1 MSSESLFQ
9 RFIEK
14 APVTVM
20 VRSTLERV
28 LSPATIDA
36 IFADSA
42 VRQVEGELLF
52 SSVVELLALVVW
64 RQRDSVGQAYKYAKE
79 DFEVSVRSVYNK
91 LNGTETQVCRALVRE
106 TAQPLA
112 EIVTALGPRRKPQ
125 LAGYRTR
132 IIDGNHLTSTDHRLQ
147 VLRGTRSGPL
157 PGQALAVLD
166 PDRMLIVD
174 LFPYEDGEAQE
185 RRIFPEVIPSARLW
199 DLWIADRNFCTT
211 GFLFGL
217 ARQQACFLIRQ
228 HKSTLSWEQETKPK
242 KIGRCETGV
251 IYEQKL
257 CLLNGDQ
264 KLWVRRITIRLDH
277 PTRNG
282 ETEINLLTNLPR
294 KHANAYRVAE
304 LYLKRWTIENAFQEI
319 EQALRSEINTL
330 GYPGAA
336 LLGFAIAVLTY
347 NALSVAKWAIEVE
360 QGDLITREQLS
371 GYYLASAVSADYG
384 GMMIA
389 LPENEWARR
398 FGSLTPKQFA
408 AHLRCCARHVRPDA
422 FRKNVRGPKRPR
434 PKRSSGAIN
443 HHVSTARLIAEHKMT
458 ASQG

>member
-1 MSSESLFQ
+1 MSSEAMFQ
-9 RFIEK
+9 RFVEK

-28 LSPATIDA
+28 LSPAALDA
-36 IFADSA
+36 IFAQSA

-52 SSVVELLALVVW
+52 SSVVELLAMVVW
-64 RQRDSVGQAYKYAKE
+64 RQRDSINQAYQHAKE
-79 DFEVSVRSVYNK
+79 DFAVSVRSVYNK
-91 LNGTETQVCRALVRE
+91 LNGTETQVCRALVRD
-106 TAQPLA
+106 TAAPLE
-112 EIVTALGPRRKPQ
+112 EIIAALGPSRAAQ
-125 LAGYRTR
+125 LTGYRTR
-132 IIDGNHLTSTDHRLQ
+132 IIDGNHLTSTDHRLK
-147 VLRGTRSGPL
+147 VLRNTRSGPL

-174 LFPYEDGEAQE
+174 LFPCEDGEAQE
-185 RRIFPEVIPSARLW
+185 RRILPEVIPSARER

-217 ARQQACFLIRQ
+217 AQQGACFLIRQ
-228 HKSTLSWEQETKPK
+228 HKSTLSWEQETTPK

-251 IYEQKL
+251 IYEQNLHLQDGERKL
-257 CLLNGDQ
+257 V
-264 KLWVRRITIRLDH
+264 VRRITIRLDQ
-277 PTRNG
+277 PTRSG
-282 ETEINLLTNLPR
+282 ETEIHLLTNLPS

-336 LLGFAIAVLTY
+336 LLGFAIAMLTY
-347 NALSVAKWAIEVE
+347 NVLSVTKWAIEIE
-360 QGDLITREQLS
+360 HSDSIQREQLS
-371 GYYLASAVSADYG
+371 GYYLAGAVSADYG

-389 LPENEWARR
+389 LPEEEWTSR
-398 FGSLTPKQFA
+398 FVSLGPKPFA
-408 AHLRCCARHVRPDA
+408 NHLRTCARHVRPDT
-422 FRKNVRGPKRPR
+422 FRKNVRGPKRPK
-434 PKRSSGAIN
+434 PKRSSGAID
-443 HHVSTARLIAEHKMT
+443 HHVSTAQLLAEQKLT

>member
-1 MSSESLFQ
+1 MSWAAMFQ
-9 RFIEK
+9 RFMEK

-28 LSPATIDA
+28 LSPAAMDA
-36 IFADSA
+36 IFANSA
-42 VRQVEGELLF
+42 VRQVESELLF
-52 SSVVELLALVVW
+52 SSVVELLTLVVW
-64 RQRDSVGQAYKYAKE
+64 RQRDSINQAYKHAQE
-79 DFEVSVRSVYNK
+79 DFEVSVKSVYNK

-106 TAQPLA
+106 TAEPLV
-112 EIVTALGPRRKPQ
+112 EIVAALGPTRKPQ

-132 IIDGNHLTSTDHRLQ
+132 IIDGNHLTSTEHRLKP
-147 VLRGTRSGPL
+147 LRFTNSGPL

-174 LFPYEDGEAQE
+174 LFPCADGEAQE
-185 RRIFPEVIPSARLW
+185 RRLLPEVIPSARER

-217 ARQQACFLIRQ
+217 ARQKACFLIRQ
-228 HKSTLSWEQETKPK
+228 HKSTLSWEQETKPQ

-251 IYEQKL
+251 IYEQNL
-257 CLLNGDQ
+257 HLRNGDET
-264 KLWVRRITIRLDH
+264 LVVRRITIRLDQ
-277 PTRNG
+277 PTRSG

-294 KHANAYRVAE
+294 KAANAYRVAE
-304 LYLKRWTIENAFQEI
+304 LYLQRWTIENAFQEI

-347 NALSVAKWAIEVE
+347 NALSVAKWAIEIE
-360 QGDLITREQLS
+360 HAGSITREQLS

-389 LPENEWARR
+389 LPENEWTRR

-408 AHLRCCARHVRPDA
+408 QHLRTCAQHVRPDA
-422 FRKNVRGPKRPR
+422 FRKNVRGPKRPK
-434 PKRSSGAIN
+434 PKRSSGAID
-443 HHVSTARLIAEHKMT
+443 HHVSTARLITEQK
-458 ASQG
+458 

>member
-1 MSSESLFQ
+1 MSSNTMFQ
-9 RFIEK
+9 RFVEQ

-28 LSPATIDA
+28 LSPATLDT
-36 IFADSA
+36 IFARSA

-52 SSVVELLALVVW
+52 SSVVELLAVVVW
-64 RQRDSVGQAYKYAKE
+64 RQRDSINQAYKHAQE
-79 DFEVSVRSVYNK
+79 DFEVSVRSIYNK
-91 LNGTETQVCRALVRE
+91 LNGTETQVCRALVRD
-106 TAQPLA
+106 TAAPLE
-112 EIVTALGPRRKPQ
+112 EIVSALRIGRKPQ
-125 LAGYRTR
+125 LARYRTR

-147 VLRGTRSGPL
+147 VLRTTKSGPL

-166 PDRMLIVD
+166 ADRMLIVD
-174 LFPYEDGEAQE
+174 LFPCEDGHAQE
-185 RRIFPEVIPSARLW
+185 RLLLPEVILSAREW

-217 ARQQACFLIRQ
+217 AQRKSCFLIRQ
-228 HKSTLSWEQETKPK
+228 HASTLSWEKETKSK
-242 KIGRCETGV
+242 KIGRCEKGV
-251 IYEQKL
+251 IYEQNL
-257 CLLNGDQ
+257 HLRRGDQ
-264 KLWVRRITIRLDH
+264 TLVVRRITIRLDQ
-277 PTRNG
+277 PTRSG
-282 ETEINLLTNLPR
+282 ETEIHLLTNLPR
-294 KHANAYRVAE
+294 KHANAYKVAE

-347 NALSVAKWAIEVE
+347 NALSVTKWAIESE
-360 QGDLITREQLS
+360 HPQTIQREQLS

-389 LPENEWARR
+389 LPEAEWTAR
-398 FGSLTPKQFA
+398 FGSLTSRQFA
-408 AHLRCCARHVRPDA
+408 AHLRTCARYVRPDT

-434 PKRSSGAIN
+434 PKRSSGAID
-443 HHVSTARLIAEHKMT
+443 HHVSTARLLAEQK
-458 ASQG
+458 

>member
-1 MSSESLFQ
+1 MSSKAMFQ
-9 RFIEK
+9 RFMEK

-20 VRSTLERV
+20 VRSTLERI
-28 LSPATIDA
+28 LSPVALDR
-36 IFADSA
+36 IFANAA
-42 VRQVEGELLF
+42 VRQVESELLF

-64 RQRDSVGQAYKYAKE
+64 RQRDSINQAYQHAKE

-106 TAQPLA
+106 TAAPLE
-112 EIVTALGPRRKPQ
+112 EIVAALGPTRKAQ

-132 IIDGNHLTSTDHRLQ
+132 IIDGNHLTSTEHRLK
-147 VLRGTRSGPL
+147 VLRTTKSGPL

-174 LFPYEDGEAQE
+174 LFPCEDGEAQE
-185 RRIFPEVIPSARLW
+185 RRILPEVIPSARKR

-217 ARQQACFLIRQ
+217 ARQGACFLIRQ
-228 HKSTLSWEQETKPK
+228 HASTLSWEKETKLH

-251 IYEQKL
+251 VYEQKL
-257 CLLNGDQ
+257 CLQEGEQ
-264 KLWVRRITIRLDH
+264 TLWVRRITIRLDQ

-282 ETEINLLTNLPR
+282 ESEIHLLTNLPQ

-330 GYPGAA
+330 GYPSAA
-336 LLGFAIAVLTY
+336 LLGFTIAVLTY
-347 NALSVAKWAIEVE
+347 NALSVAKWAIEME
-360 QGDLITREQLS
+360 HHESIQREQLS
-371 GYYLASAVSADYG
+371 GYYLAGAVSADYG

-389 LPENEWARR
+389 LPEEEWTER
-398 FGSLTPKQFA
+398 FVSLTPKQFA
-408 AHLRCCARHVRPDA
+408 AHLRLCARHVRPDT

-434 PKRSSGAIN
+434 PKASSGAIH
-443 HHVSTARLIAEHKMT
+443 HHVSTARLLAEHKMT

>member
-1 MSSESLFQ
+1 MSSEALFQ

-28 LSPATIDA
+28 LSPAAIDA
-36 IFADSA
+36 IFSDSA

-64 RQRDSVGQAYKYAKE
+64 RQRDSVGQAYKHAQE
-79 DFEVSVRSVYNK
+79 DFTVSVRSVYNK

-106 TAQPLA
+106 TAQPLL
-112 EIVTALGPRRKPQ
+112 EIVTALKPRRKPQ
-125 LAGYRTR
+125 LPGYRTR
-132 IIDGNHLTSTDHRLQ
+132 IIDGNHLTSTDHRLEA
-147 VLRGTRSGPL
+147 LRYTRSGPL

-174 LFPYEDGEAQE
+174 LFPCEDGEAQE
-185 RRIFPEVIPSARLW
+185 RRIFPEVIPSARER

-211 GFLFGL
+211 AFLFGL
-217 ARQQACFLIRQ
+217 AQQKACFVIRQ
-228 HKSTLSWEQETKPK
+228 HKSTLAWEQETKPK

-257 CLLNGDQ
+257 CLQAGDQ
-264 KLWVRRITIRLDH
+264 TLWVRRITIRLDH
-277 PTRNG
+277 PTRSG

-294 KHANAYRVAE
+294 KAANAYKVAE

-319 EQALRSEINTL
+319 EQALRSEIDTL

-389 LPENEWARR
+389 LPENEWTRR
-398 FGSLTPKQFA
+398 FGSLTPQQFA
-408 AHLRCCARHVRPDA
+408 AHLRSCARHVRPDT

-443 HHVSTARLIAEHKMT
+443 HHVSTARLIAK
-458 ASQG
+458 QK

>member
-1 MSSESLFQ
+1 MSSEAILQ
-9 RFIEK
+9 RFMEQS
-14 APVTVM
+14 PVTVM

-28 LSPATIDA
+28 LSPAAIDS
-36 IFADSA
+36 IFAKAA
-42 VRQVEGELLF
+42 VRQVESELLF

-64 RQRDSVGQAYKYAKE
+64 RQRDSINQAYLQAKE

-106 TAQPLA
+106 TAAPLA
-112 EIVTALGPRRKPQ
+112 GIVAALGPTRQPQ
-125 LAGYRTR
+125 LPGYRTR
-132 IIDGNHLTSTDHRLQ
+132 IIDGNHLTSTEHRLK
-147 VLRGTRSGPL
+147 VLRTTKSGPL

-174 LFPYEDGEAQE
+174 LFPCEDGEAQE
-185 RRIFPEVIPSARLW
+185 RRIFPEVIPSAQAG

-217 ARQQACFLIRQ
+217 ARQGACFVIRQ
-228 HKSTLSWEQETKPK
+228 HASTLSWEKETKPRK
-242 KIGRCETGV
+242 VGRCETGV
-251 IYEQKL
+251 IYEQIL
-257 CLLNGDQ
+257 HLQEGDQ
-264 KLWVRRITIRLDH
+264 TLVVRRITIRLDQ
-277 PTRNG
+277 PTRSG
-282 ETEINLLTNLPR
+282 EGEIYLLTNLPEE
-294 KHANAYRVAE
+294 HANAYRVAE
-304 LYLKRWTIENAFQEI
+304 LYLQRWTIENAFQEI

-347 NALSVAKWAIEVE
+347 NVLSVTKWAIQREHHE
-360 QGDLITREQLS
+360 SIQREQLS

-389 LPENEWARR
+389 LPEEEWTDRYATL
-398 FGSLTPKQFA
+398 SPQQFA
-408 AHLRCCARHVRPDA
+408 AHLRTCARHVRPDM
-422 FRKNVRGPKRPR
+422 FRKNVRGPQRPR

-443 HHVSTARLIAEHKMT
+443 HHVSTARLIAEQK
-458 ASQG
+458 

>member
-1 MSSESLFQ
+1 MSSNAMFQ
-9 RFIEK
+9 RFMERS
-14 APVTVM
+14 PVTVM
-20 VRSTLERV
+20 VRSILERV
-28 LSPATIDA
+28 LSPVAIDS
-36 IFADSA
+36 IFSKAA
-42 VRQVEGELLF
+42 VRQVESELLF

-64 RQRDSVGQAYKYAKE
+64 RQRDSINQAYLQAKE

-106 TAQPLA
+106 TAAPLG
-112 EIVTALGPRRKPQ
+112 EIVAALGPTRKPQ

-132 IIDGNHLTSTDHRLQ
+132 IIDGNHLTSTEHRLKA
-147 VLRGTRSGPL
+147 LRTTKSGPL

-174 LFPYEDGEAQE
+174 LFPCEDGEAQE
-185 RRIFPEVIPSARLW
+185 RRIFPEVIPSAQAG
-199 DLWIADRNFCTT
+199 DLWIGDRNFCTT

-217 ARQQACFLIRQ
+217 ARQGACFVIRQ
-228 HKSTLSWEQETKPK
+228 HASTLSWEKETQPK
-242 KIGRCETGV
+242 KVGRCETGL
-251 IYEQKL
+251 IYEHILHLQE
-257 CLLNGDQ
+257 GDQ
-264 KLWVRRITIRLDH
+264 TLVVRRITIRLDE
-277 PTRNG
+277 PTRSG
-282 ETEINLLTNLPR
+282 ETEIHLLTNLPQA
-294 KHANAYRVAE
+294 HASASRVAE
-304 LYLKRWTIENAFQEI
+304 LYLQRWTIENAFQEI

-347 NALSVAKWAIEVE
+347 NALSVAKWAIERE
-360 QGDLITREQLS
+360 HHESIQREQLS

-389 LPENEWARR
+389 LPEEEWTDR
-398 FGSLTPKQFA
+398 FGALTSKQFA
-408 AHLRCCARHVRPDA
+408 AHLQACARHVRPDT

-443 HHVSTARLIAEHKMT
+443 HHVSTTRLIAEQK
-458 ASQG
+458 

>member
-1 MSSESLFQ
+1 MSSAAMFQ
-9 RFIEK
+9 RFMEK

-28 LSPATIDA
+28 LSPGAIDA
-36 IFADSA
+36 IFANSA
-42 VRQVEGELLF
+42 MRQVESELLF

-64 RQRDSVGQAYKYAKE
+64 RQRDSINQAYKHAQE

-106 TAQPLA
+106 TAEPLI
-112 EIVTALGPRRKPQ
+112 EIVTALGPARKPQ
-125 LAGYRTR
+125 LAGYCTR

-147 VLRGTRSGPL
+147 ALRTTRSGPL

-174 LFPYEDGEAQE
+174 LFPCEDGEAQE
-185 RRIFPEVIPSARLW
+185 RRILPEVIPSARRR

-217 ARQQACFLIRQ
+217 ARQKACFLIRQ
-228 HKSTLSWEQETKPK
+228 HASTLSWEQETKPQ
-242 KIGRCETGV
+242 KIGRCETGM
-251 IYEQKL
+251 IYEQNL
-257 CLLNGDQ
+257 HLRSGDQ
-264 KLWVRRITIRLDH
+264 TLIVRRITIRLDH
-277 PTRNG
+277 PTRSG
-282 ETEINLLTNLPR
+282 ETEIHLLTNLPR
-294 KHANAYRVAE
+294 KDANAYRVAE
-304 LYLKRWTIENAFQEI
+304 LYLQRWTIENAFQEI

-347 NALSVAKWAIEVE
+347 NALSVAKWAIEIE
-360 QGDLITREQLS
+360 HRDSITREQLS
-371 GYYLASAVSADYG
+371 GYYLAGAVSADYG
-384 GMMIA
+384 GMTIA
-389 LPENEWARR
+389 LPEEEWTDR
-398 FGSLTPKQFA
+398 FGSLAPKRFA
-408 AHLRCCARHVRPDA
+408 AHLRTCARYVRPDT

-434 PKRSSGAIN
+434 PKRSSGAID
-443 HHVSTARLIAEHKMT
+443 HHVSTARLIAEQKMT

>member
-1 MSSESLFQ
+1 MSSEAILQ
-9 RFIEK
+9 RFMEK
-14 APVTVM
+14 SPVTVM

-28 LSPATIDA
+28 LSPAAIDS
-36 IFADSA
+36 IFAKAA
-42 VRQVEGELLF
+42 VRQVESELLF

-64 RQRDSVGQAYKYAKE
+64 RQRDSINQAYLQAKE

-106 TAQPLA
+106 TAAPLA
-112 EIVTALGPRRKPQ
+112 EIVAALGPTRQPQ
-125 LAGYRTR
+125 LPGYRTR
-132 IIDGNHLTSTDHRLQ
+132 IIDGNHLTSTDHRLK
-147 VLRGTRSGPL
+147 VLRTTKSGPL

-174 LFPYEDGEAQE
+174 LFPCEDGEAQE
-185 RRIFPEVIPSARLW
+185 RRIFPEVIPSAQAG

-217 ARQQACFLIRQ
+217 ARQGACFVIRQ
-228 HKSTLSWEQETKPK
+228 HASTLSWEKETKPRK
-242 KIGRCETGV
+242 VGRCETGV
-251 IYEQKL
+251 IYEQIL
-257 CLLNGDQ
+257 HLQEGDQ
-264 KLWVRRITIRLDH
+264 TLVVRRITIRLDQ
-277 PTRNG
+277 PTRSG
-282 ETEINLLTNLPR
+282 EGEIYLLTNLPEE
-294 KHANAYRVAE
+294 HANAYRVAE
-304 LYLKRWTIENAFQEI
+304 LYLQRWTIENAFQEI

-347 NALSVAKWAIEVE
+347 NVLSVTKWAIQREHHE
-360 QGDLITREQLS
+360 SIQREQLS

-389 LPENEWARR
+389 LPEEEWTDRYATL
-398 FGSLTPKQFA
+398 SPQQFA
-408 AHLRCCARHVRPDA
+408 AHLRTCARHVRPDM
-422 FRKNVRGPKRPR
+422 FRKNVRGPQRPR

-443 HHVSTARLIAEHKMT
+443 HHVSTARLIAEQK
-458 ASQG
+458 

>member
-1 MSSESLFQ
+1 MSSNSMFQ
-9 RFIEK
+9 RFVEQ

-28 LSPATIDA
+28 LSPATLDG
-36 IFADSA
+36 IFARSA

-52 SSVVELLALVVW
+52 SSVVELLAVVVW
-64 RQRDSVGQAYKYAKE
+64 RQRDSINQAYKHAQE
-79 DFEVSVRSVYNK
+79 DFEVSVRSIYNK

-106 TAQPLA
+106 TAAPLE
-112 EIVTALGPRRKPQ
+112 EIVGALRIGRKPQ
-125 LAGYRTR
+125 LARYHTR
-132 IIDGNHLTSTDHRLQ
+132 IIDGNHLTSTDHRLKP
-147 VLRGTRSGPL
+147 LRTTRSGPL

-166 PDRMLIVD
+166 PDRMLIID
-174 LFPYEDGEAQE
+174 LFPCEDGHAQE
-185 RRIFPEVIPSARLW
+185 RVLLPEVIVSAREW

-217 ARQQACFLIRQ
+217 ARQKACFLVRQ
-228 HKSTLSWEQETKPK
+228 HASTLSWEKETKPV
-242 KIGRCETGV
+242 KIGRCETGM
-251 IYEQKL
+251 IYEQNL
-257 CLLNGDQ
+257 HLQDGDQ
-264 KLWVRRITIRLDH
+264 TLVVRRITIRLDR
-277 PTRNG
+277 PTRSG
-282 ETEINLLTNLPR
+282 ETEIHLLTNLPR
-294 KHANAYRVAE
+294 KHANAYKVAE

-347 NALSVAKWAIEVE
+347 NALSVAKWAIESE
-360 QGDLITREQLS
+360 HSESIQREQIS
-371 GYYLASAVSADYG
+371 GYYLAGAVSADYG

-389 LPENEWARR
+389 LPEEEWTAR

-408 AHLRCCARHVRPDA
+408 AHLRTCAQYVRPDT

-434 PKRSSGAIN
+434 PKRSSGAID
-443 HHVSTARLIAEHKMT
+443 HHVSTARLLAEQK
-458 ASQG
+458 

>member
-1 MSSESLFQ
+1 MSSEAMFQ
-9 RFIEK
+9 RFMEK
-14 APVTVM
+14 SPVTVM

-28 LSPATIDA
+28 LSPAAIDS
-36 IFADSA
+36 IFAKSA
-42 VRQVEGELLF
+42 VRQVESELLF

-64 RQRDSVGQAYKYAKE
+64 RQRDSINQAYLQAKE

-106 TAQPLA
+106 TAAPLA
-112 EIVTALGPRRKPQ
+112 EIVAALGSTRKPQ
-125 LAGYRTR
+125 LPGYRTR
-132 IIDGNHLTSTDHRLQ
+132 IIDGNHLTSTEHRLK
-147 VLRGTRSGPL
+147 VLRTTKSGPL

-174 LFPYEDGEAQE
+174 LFPCEDGEAQE
-185 RRIFPEVIPSARLW
+185 RRIFPEVIPAAQAW

-211 GFLFGL
+211 AFLFGL
-217 ARQQACFLIRQ
+217 ARRQACFVIRQ
-228 HKSTLSWEQETKPK
+228 HASTLSWEKETKPK
-242 KIGRCETGV
+242 QVGRCETGV
-251 IYEQKL
+251 IYEQNL
-257 CLLNGDQ
+257 HLQESDQ
-264 KLWVRRITIRLDH
+264 TLVVRRVTIQLDE
-277 PTRNG
+277 PTRSG
-282 ETEINLLTNLPR
+282 EREIHLLTNLPQE
-294 KHANAYRVAE
+294 HASASRVAE

-347 NALSVAKWAIEVE
+347 NALSVAKWAIECE
-360 QGDLITREQLS
+360 HHESIQREQLS
-371 GYYLASAVSADYG
+371 GYYLAGMVSADYG

-389 LPENEWARR
+389 LPEEEWTDRYAT
-398 FGSLTPKQFA
+398 LTSQQFA
-408 AHLRCCARHVRPDA
+408 AHLRACARHVRPDT

-443 HHVSTARLIAEHKMT
+443 HHVSTAQLIAEQK
-458 ASQG
+458 